1 MIVSSD
7 ESLHAQK
14 PGQIM
19 INSSH
24 SHVCCRAQ
32 AVYCFWNLMLRE
44 VTVMLSCDASLKLG
58 CCVHRIGVQT
68 NMMGLS
74 NPSMQPGMIPIGNQM
89 HMNPHM
95 GVPRNMHQMNMSG
108 MM

>member
-1 MIVSSD
+1 M
-7 ESLHAQK
+7 
-14 PGQIM
+14 IM
-19 INSSH
+19 ICIH
-24 SHVCCRAQ
+24 HVAVCCTPHA
-32 AVYCFWNLMLRE
+32 AYCVRKFTLRE
-44 VTVMLSCDASLKLG
+44 VTAMLSCDSTLKVGHCFHLA
-58 CCVHRIGVQT
+58 GVQT